1 MKKLKNYIITLI
13 CFLGISFLFNSSSVL
28 ADSYYSEK
36 SAPVFYGM
44 TKAIIQK
51 DSTFDL
57 TKAHLRIFARD
68 FEDGDLTDKITI
80 VSNNVNTS
88 QIGDYEVVYKVTDS
102 HQNITQITVPISVVD
117 NNDGAYYERTIYTL
131 PNVNHM
137 GVTGPRGNSMDRQ
150 ITGLMLKP
158 NATIRMKM
166 ISGPSAYAQRFNG
179 SGNYKDY
186 KLTTEYQDITL
197 DSVNTILIG
206 TPYNASDKVVVAIN
220 VPEGEDVTE
229 MPYYHYKD
237 NEEAFRTYWNSF
249 APESSVGVIENQ
261 SIMFYL
267 TIYDRDNFKNFGTL
281 DKGLELFDQIMTEY
295 DELLGYEYD
304 AKDPWNQNI
313 KTKYFIKGAGA
324 NNGSLA
330 YYSTGMVV
338 WAGSETPTGNAFS
351 LGWATL
357 HEIAHGYQGGG
368 LKEDGGMGLLE
379 VSNNILGYYVQT
391 KSSLKPLFNG
401 ANWLGNIADI
411 ENNINNKRLNG
422 TTFRNLGPKEKLY
435 VLVNLLDMN
444 GNYKEA
450 YMTLARLTRELSY
463 KGELGNYSLADR
475 YALTLYELYDVNVAS
490 YFESWGETISPK
502 IKEKIQNGK
511 TASMLKDVISDEA
524 LITQIKNDLNIHN
537 YSLVTPD
544 MLDKYKLTGEVKIH
558 INIDNIDNLLNKELV
573 FSNGNVNKKFKI
585 NSKDINITL
594 PIGDYNLF
602 LPVPKENI
610 YEYEKN
616 KLIKITNNTVNEY
629 TLDYSASHKATLA
642 NDTVISL
649 AGQVGEFARITFDKD
664 NIYVNCTGAFT
675 HVSFSG
681 MAYGR
686 IQIYDLNNQVI
697 FDKSYMGN
705 SYTSKGADTI
715 PYKLG
720 YKIVVTHLEG
730 QSNRYTLKHSII
742 GENIDYLTKVKGD
755 NTYYIGAYGL
765 YQTVESY
772 DNFKKRIDNYA
783 EKIMEKVNQNQTSNK
798 ESFSEEKR
806 ILLLSIMD
814 LKEEDKNVYLQK
826 YLKLYNGNAP
836 KLSESEI
843 TVSSLESINFYHL
856 LKGIDDEDGEF
867 TLNEENATFS
877 EVIKNGD
884 TYYVNYSLIDKDKN
898 TSKGTLT
905 IILNKPVVPDKPSDE
920 PVEDITKPDNND
932 TDKPTEPVEPTKPD
946 YNKPSNDNPINPNT
960 GDPIFLYV
968 GLGII
973 LILSISIIITKLS
986 HLNKGNH

>member
-1 MKKLKNYIITLI
+1 MRKFKNYIIMLI
-13 CFLGISFLFNSSSVL
+13 CFLSIGLLLKGSVVF
-28 ADSYYSEK
+28 ANSYYSETG
-36 SAPVFYGM
+36 APIFYGM

-51 DSTFDL
+51 DTSFDL
-57 TKAHLRIFARD
+57 TDAHLRIFARD
-68 FEDGDLTDKITI
+68 FEDGDLTDKIVI

-102 HQNITQITVPISVVD
+102 HKNVAQITVPISVVD
-117 NNDGAYYERTIYTL
+117 NNDGSYYERTIYTL

-150 ITGLMLKP
+150 ITGLMLNP

-186 KLTTEYQDITL
+186 KLTKEYQNITL
-197 DSVNTILIG
+197 DTVSTILIG
-206 TPYNASDKVVVAIN
+206 TPYNVSDKVVVAIN
-220 VPEGEDVTE
+220 VPEGEDVVE
-229 MPYYHYKD
+229 VPYYHYKD
-237 NEEAFRTYWNSF
+237 NEDAFRTYWNSF
-249 APESSVGVIENQ
+249 TQGTSVGVIENQ
-261 SIMFYL
+261 SVMFYL
-267 TIYDRDNFKNFGTL
+267 TVFDKDNFKNFGTL
-281 DKGLELFDQIMTEY
+281 DKGLEVFDQIMTEY
-295 DELLGYEYD
+295 DELLGYEYN
-304 AKDPWNQNI
+304 AKDPWNQNV

-324 NNGSLA
+324 NNGALA

-338 WAGSETPTGNAFS
+338 WAGSQTPTGNAFS

-368 LKEDGGMGLLE
+368 LKEDGGMALTE

-411 ENNINNKRLNG
+411 ENAINNKRLNG
-422 TTFRNLGPKEKLY
+422 TTFRGLGPKEKLY

-463 KGELGNYSLADR
+463 KGELNNYSLADR
-475 YALTLYELYDVNVAS
+475 YTLTLYELYGVNVAS
-490 YFESWGETISPK
+490 YFESWGEKISPK
-502 IKEKIQNGK
+502 VKEKIKNGK
-511 TASMLKDVISDEA
+511 TASMLKDVISDET
-524 LITQIKNDLNIHN
+524 LITQIKNDLGINN

-544 MLDKYKLTGEVKIH
+544 MLDKYKLTSDVKIH
-558 INIDNIDNLLNKELV
+558 INIDDINNLLDKELV

-585 NSKDINITL
+585 SGKDINITL

-610 YEYEKN
+610 YEYDKN

-649 AGQVGEFARITFDKD
+649 SGQVGEFARLTFDKD

-675 HVSFSG
+675 HVSFGG

-686 IQIYDLNNQVI
+686 IQIYDLNNKIV

-705 SYTSKGADTI
+705 VYTSRSADII

-730 QSNRYTLKHSII
+730 QSTRYTLKHSIT
-742 GENIDYLTKVKGD
+742 GENINYLTKVKGD

-772 DNFKKRIDNYA
+772 DNFKNRIDNYA
-783 EKIMEKVNQNQTSNK
+783 EEIIEKINKEQTFNK

-814 LKEEDKNVYLQK
+814 LKEEDKEIYLQK
-826 YLKLYNGNAP
+826 YLTLYNGNAP
-836 KLSESEI
+836 KLSNNEI
-843 TVSSLESINFYHL
+843 TVSSLENINFYQL
-856 LKGIDDEDGEF
+856 LKGIDDEDDEF
-867 TLNEENATFS
+867 TLNEGNATFS
-877 EVIKNGD
+877 NIMKNGD

-898 TSKGTLT
+898 ISKGTLT
-905 IILNKPVVPDKPSDE
+905 IILNELVVPDKPSDK
-920 PVEDITKPDNND
+920 PAGDITKPNDN
-932 TDKPTEPVEPTKPD
+932 TDKPNSETS
-946 YNKPSNDNPINPNT
+946 NKPSENIPVNPNT
-960 GDPIFLYV
+960 SDNILLYV

-973 LILSISIIITKLS
+973 LILAVCIIIIKLN
-986 HLNKGNH
+986 HLNKRNR